1 MPQSRNELQ
10 EVSERALI
18 NAIRIPSLE
27 ESLGNSQFDEGGT
40 YKVEAVTAKLDL
52 SSSATDGGAEIT
64 QSLADLPRAKV
75 VGGWWRCWKRSW
87 IIE

>member
-40 YKVEAVTAKLDL
+40 YNVEAVTAKLDL
-52 SSSATDGGAEIT
+52 SSAT
-64 QSLADLPRAKV
+64 AK
-75 VGGWWRCWKRSW
+75 RR
-87 IIE
+87 